1 MDLIDLTD
9 TNEGDITS
17 DDDSVVLPSMHR
29 VTRLVG
35 EGMLPALDVTTQVLK
50 IDWLSPKRGL
60 EADSEFSTLVNHIS

>member
-9 TNEGDITS
+9 TNESDIMS
-17 DDDSVVLPSMHR
+17 DDDSVVLPSMQR

-50 IDWLSPKRGL
+50 
-60 EADSEFSTLVNHIS
+60 

>member
-17 DDDSVVLPSMHR
+17 DDDLVTLPSMHR

-50 IDWLSPKRGL
+50 
-60 EADSEFSTLVNHIS
+60 